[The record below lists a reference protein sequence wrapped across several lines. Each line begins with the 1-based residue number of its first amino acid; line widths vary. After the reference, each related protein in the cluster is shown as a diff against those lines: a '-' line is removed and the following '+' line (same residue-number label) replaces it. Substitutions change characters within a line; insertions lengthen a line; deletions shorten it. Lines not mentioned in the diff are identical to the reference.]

1 MAINVYT
8 PNERNV
14 EWNAEMIRQGSMK
27 KLANDLSI
35 QRSWKQ
41 TTSRT
46 NGTNEVHHNFDGVC
60 LSKGQLSCS

>member
-14 EWNAEMIRQGSMK
+14 EWNAEMIWQGSMK

-35 QRSWKQ
+35 QRS
-41 TTSRT
+41 
-46 NGTNEVHHNFDGVC
+46 
-60 LSKGQLSCS
+60 